1 MIKYAIGLDFG
12 TQSVRSAIIDINSGE
27 EVFASIYQYKN
38 GVIDTNL
45 PDSSIELSLDSAL
58 QDPEDYEDGLVYT
71 IKQILNNTKVNKR
84 DIIGLGIDFTSCTMM
99 PIKSDSTPLCF
110 IEKFRDDPNSWV
122 KLWKH
127 HAAHGYALR
136 LNEIAIKRGED
147 FLDRYG
153 GKISSEWM
161 IPKIMQIADESP
173 KIYDET
179 DYMIEGGDWIVQRLT
194 GNLTRN
200 ISCLGYKAI
209 WDGNFPSKEFFK
221 ELNPKLENVYDKL
234 SGKILR
240 LGELAGYL
248 NSDYQRKLDLPQ
260 LPVAAA
266 NIDAHVA
273 VPATTV
279 VEPGKMIMIMG
290 TSTCHMVLW
299 DRFTKVTGVGGI
311 VKDGII
317 SGYYG
322 YEAGQASVGD
332 AFEWFIRNSVPHIYF
347 KEAKNKNISTF
358 NYLTRLASKLKPGES
373 GILCLDWLNGNR
385 SILMDADLSGLVLG
399 IKLSTKPEEIYR
411 AIIEATAFGTRKIIE
426 AFENSGIKIES
437 LFACGGLAQKNEM
450 LMQIYSDVTGR
461 KINIAKSTQTGCL
474 GSAMHAAVAAGY
486 YKDIEEAAKYMSY
499 LKNKKFIPNKD
510 NVIIY
515 NRLYEQYLRLHDYFG
530 LPKNS
535 EMKVLTEIRK
545 EVKKFL
551 SINF

>member
-1 MIKYAIGLDFG
+1 MTKFAIGLDFG
-12 TQSVRSAIIDINSGE
+12 TQSVRSAIIDINNGE
-27 EVFASIYQYKN
+27 EIFASIYKYKS
-38 GVIDTNL
+38 GVIDTSL
-45 PDSSIELSLDSAL
+45 PDSDINLPLDSAM
-58 QDPEDYEDGLVYT
+58 QDPKDYEDGLVYT

-99 PIKSDSTPLCF
+99 PIKLDSTPLCF
-110 IEKFRDDPNSWV
+110 IKKFRNDPNSWV

-127 HAAHGYALR
+127 HAAHKYALK
-136 LNEIAIKRGED
+136 LNEIAAKRSED

-173 KIYDET
+173 KIYDEA

-209 WDGNFPSKEFFK
+209 WDGNFPSKDFFK
-221 ELNPKLENVYDKL
+221 ELNPKLENVCDKL
-234 SGKILR
+234 SGEVLR

-248 NSDYQRKLDLPQ
+248 NSDYHKKLNLPR

-279 VEPGKMIMIMG
+279 VEPGKMVMIMG

-317 SGYYG
+317 SGYWG

-332 AFEWFIRNSVPHIYF
+332 AFEWFIRNSVPYNYF
-347 KEAKNKNISTF
+347 KEAKNKDISIF
-358 NYLTRLASKLKPGES
+358 NYLNRLASKLKPGES

-385 SILMDADLSGLVLG
+385 SVLMDADLSGLILG

-426 AFENSGIKIES
+426 TFENSGIKIES

-450 LMQIYSDVTGR
+450 IMQIYSDVTDR
-461 KINIAKSTQTGCL
+461 EINIAKSTQTGCL

-486 YKDIEEAAKYMSY
+486 YKDIKEAAKYMSH
-499 LKNKKFIPNKD
+499 LKSKKFIPDKS

-515 NRLYEQYLRLHDYFG
+515 NKLYEQYLRLHDYFG
-530 LPKNS
+530 LPENS
-535 EMKVLTEIRK
+535 EMKTLIEIRK
-545 EVKKFL
+545 EIKKV
-551 SINF
+551 SRH

>member
-1 MIKYAIGLDFG
+1 M
-12 TQSVRSAIIDINSGE
+12 
-27 EVFASIYQYKN
+27 
-38 GVIDTNL
+38 
-45 PDSSIELSLDSAL
+45 
-58 QDPEDYEDGLVYT
+58 
-71 IKQILNNTKVNKR
+71 
-84 DIIGLGIDFTSCTMM
+84 
-99 PIKSDSTPLCF
+99 
-110 IEKFRDDPNSWV
+110 
-122 KLWKH
+122 
-127 HAAHGYALR
+127 
-136 LNEIAIKRGED
+136 
-147 FLDRYG
+147 
-153 GKISSEWM
+153 
-161 IPKIMQIADESP
+161 
-173 KIYDET
+173 
-179 DYMIEGGDWIVQRLT
+179 QRLT

-209 WDGNFPSKEFFK
+209 WDGNFPSREFFK

-234 SGKILR
+234 SGIILR

-248 NSDYQRKLDLPQ
+248 NSDYQKKLNLPQ

-279 VEPGKMIMIMG
+279 VEPGKMVMIMG

-317 SGYYG
+317 SAYYG

-332 AFEWFIRNSVPHIYF
+332 AFEWFIRNSVSHIYF

-385 SILMDADLSGLVLG
+385 SILMDADLSGLILG

-426 AFENSGIKIES
+426 TFENSGIKIES
-437 LFACGGLAQKNEM
+437 LFACGGLIQKNEM
-450 LMQIYSDVTGR
+450 IMQIYSDVTSR
-461 KINIAKSTQTGCL
+461 EINIAKSTQTGCL

-486 YKDIEEAAKYMSY
+486 YKDIKEAAKYMSH
-499 LKNKKFIPNKD
+499 LKDKKFIPNKN
-510 NVIIY
+510 NVSIY

-530 LPKNS
+530 LPK
-535 EMKVLTEIRK
+535 KIGRAHV
-545 EVKKFL
+545 
-551 SINF
+551 

>member
-1 MIKYAIGLDFG
+1 MTKYSIGLDFG
-12 TQSVRSAIIDINSGE
+12 TQSVRSAIIDINNGD
-27 EVFASIYQYKN
+27 EVFAAIYKYKN
-38 GVIDTNL
+38 GVIDTSL
-45 PDSSIELSLDSAL
+45 PDSNIKLPLDSVL
-58 QDPEDYEDGLVYT
+58 QDPKDYEDGLVYT
-71 IKQILNNTKVNKR
+71 IKQILNSTGVNKR
-84 DIIGLGIDFTSCTMM
+84 DIIGLGIDFTSCTML
-99 PIKSDSTPLCF
+99 PIKPDSTPLCF
-110 IEKFRDDPNSWV
+110 IEKFRDDPNSWA

-127 HAAHGYALR
+127 HAAHKYALK
-136 LNEIAIKRGED
+136 LNDIAAKRGED

-161 IPKIMQIADESP
+161 IPKIMQIASQSP
-173 KIYDET
+173 KIYDEA

-209 WDGNFPSKEFFK
+209 WDGNFPSREFFK
-221 ELNPKLENVYDKL
+221 ELNPKLENVHDKL
-234 SGKILR
+234 SGKILK

-248 NSDYQRKLDLPQ
+248 NSYYQRKLNLSR
-260 LPVAAA
+260 LPVATA

-279 VEPGKMIMIMG
+279 VEPGKMVMIMG

-332 AFEWFIRNSVPHIYF
+332 AFEWFIKNSVPYTYF
-347 KEAKNKNISTF
+347 KEAKSKNISVF
-358 NYLTRLASKLKPGES
+358 NYLTELASKLKPGES

-385 SILMDADLSGLVLG
+385 SILMDADLSGLILG
-399 IKLSTKPEEIYR
+399 VKLLTKPEEIYR

-426 AFENSGIKIES
+426 AFESSGIRIES

-461 KINIAKSTQTGCL
+461 KINIARSTQTGCL

-486 YKDIEEAAKYMSY
+486 YKDIKEAAKYMSH
-499 LKNKKFIPNKD
+499 LKDRKFIPNK
-510 NVIIY
+510 NNMSIY
-515 NRLYEQYLRLHDYFG
+515 NRLYQQYLRLHDYFG

-535 EMKVLTEIRK
+535 EMKILAEI
-545 EVKKFL
+545 KKV
-551 SINF
+551 STH